1 MAKGKTPLVTMLEQA
16 LARHLKEVR
25 LSAFRPDKRDPEV
38 VFYDTPVAVMN
49 AYSVKPAVFDLFLA
63 ALIGAYLGTVYLVIV
78 NFHHVQRVVGLFS
91 QPRAKVN

>member
-1 MAKGKTPLVTMLEQA
+1 MAKGKAPLVSMLEQA

-25 LSAFRPDKRDPEV
+25 LSTFQPDKRDPEL

-63 ALIGAYLGTVYLVIV
+63 ALIGAYLGVVYLVIM

-91 QPRAKVN
+91 QPRAKVH